1 MHNSFGNNFR
11 IEVYGGSHDPV
22 MGVKMEGVPA
32 GLALSEADFEADIAR
47 RKPGAKGTTTR
58 IEADQPYI
66 TEGLEQGKTT
76 GGPLT
81 IEFHNSNTRPGDY
94 SQFEAVPRPGHVDYV
109 THLCDPCR

>member
-58 IEADQPYI
+58 IEPTNPILRKDLSR
-66 TEGLEQGKTT
+66 E
-76 GGPLT
+76 
-81 IEFHNSNTRPGDY
+81 RP
-94 SQFEAVPRPGHVDYV
+94 QEAPSR
-109 THLCDPCR
+109 